1 MLKAIARIG
10 GLAAVIGCLA
20 SSAAA
25 QSSTSIRGTIF
36 DQAMAVLP
44 GVVVTATNEA
54 TGITREVVTGSE
66 GRFTMS
72 ALNPGTYALGVE
84 LPGFQSQMR
93 QGVVLQV
100 GQEVT
105 INFTLPVASVAETVT
120 VTGESPLIDTTTSQ
134 LGEVVT
140 AREIDTIPS
149 QGRTQFGLVQLV
161 PGVTPNLNSIGE
173 GDFEGDNFS
182 SNGQVGDRNQWNV
195 DGVSNQQSNGGGSG
209 PQARIPLDSTAEFQV
224 LTHQYTADS
233 GGSSGVIINAVTKS
247 GTNQFTGAG
256 FYFNTSEKLAARN
269 YFLPDD
275 EEKPV
280 TSQHISGFAFGGPI
294 VRNRAFFFF
303 NLDSIRQKAVHIH
316 TFPEEAKPTFKDYN
330 ATEAVRRFATL
341 TRLDLSAGA
350 HNFRFT
356 WSREPK
362 PSVAQG
368 FDCCATLDHRPI
380 EMSYGD
386 RGYNGGWTVILG
398 NRATNELIVSRIG
411 ENRIVTNMAVAGIAE
426 SDYFTDGWL
435 DNGYTGL
442 AGRDQFDLGS
452 ASFYADFATG
462 LRDDHNG
469 RVTVLPA
476 VRNAFTYAGNSHTFK
491 VGGTWDY
498 RNGTPEYRGNGDNG
512 IFTFQH
518 NLPFNPADART
529 YPSQFQILLGNI
541 RFDQT
546 DTFWNAFGQDRWR
559 VNDNLTLDL
568 GLRWDY
574 QEQTPSHKDAFAPR
588 LGFAYDP
595 TGTGRTVIRGG
606 AGKFYDYHFLG
617 TAILLRRNG
626 VFSQT
631 FEFDTGEDLAAD
643 EGVIPTS
650 HVCLQPSLDGRL
662 AAISPACR
670 AFLTNLRDSLQ
681 PGAGAEFINTEPL
694 LDTPDRVMGYLW
706 GYSVGVEHQLITDL
720 AAGIHYVGNR
730 GRDQMG
736 RVDINEGPPDANG
749 RVTRLGVDAFDP
761 DGTLIPGAARSAR
774 FQRVLQYTISDAF
787 NTAFDSL
794 ETTLVKRFSAGWS
807 ARASYTLSYAKDVGF
822 ANPRVAY
829 DLNPREDYG
838 RSNQD
843 NRHTFAAGVN
853 VSPWRPVTIG
863 AMFRAYSGY
872 PINETVG
879 RDVNGDRD
887 NTDRPVRGVDDLTRP
902 ILSPLDSDGRAVRNG
917 INGNGLRLLDLT
929 FRYNL
934 NLPGARVQ
942 TVGFYL
948 DLYNALNTTIF
959 GNPTGNRNSRNFMVP
974 VVAGRAREA
983 QIGIRYTF

>member
-1 MLKAIARIG
+1 
-10 GLAAVIGCLA
+10 
-20 SSAAA
+20 
-25 QSSTSIRGTIF
+25 
-36 DQAMAVLP
+36 MAVLP

-54 TGITREVVTGSE
+54 TGIAREVVTGSE
-66 GRFTMS
+66 GSFAMI
-72 ALNPGTYALGVE
+72 ALSPGTYALGVE
-84 LPGFQSQMR
+84 LPGFQGQMR

-105 INFTLPVASVAETVT
+105 INFTLPIASVAETVT
-120 VTGESPLIDTTTSQ
+120 VTGEAPLIDTTTSQ

-140 AREIDTIPS
+140 AREIDSIPS

-161 PGVTPNLNSIGE
+161 PGVTPNLASIGE

-182 SNGQVGDRNQWNV
+182 ANGQVGDRNQWNV

-209 PQARIPLDSTAEFQV
+209 PQARVPLDSTAEFQV
-224 LTHQYTADS
+224 LTHQYTAES
-233 GGSSGVIINAVTKS
+233 GGASGVIINAVTKS

-269 YFLPDD
+269 HFLPEDA
-275 EEKPV
+275 EKPV
-280 TSQHISGFAFGGPI
+280 TNQHISGFALGGPI
-294 VRNRAFFFF
+294 IRNRAFFFF
-303 NLDSIRQKAVHIH
+303 NLDSIRQKGVYIH
-316 TFPEEAKPTFKDYN
+316 TFPAEAKPTFKDYN
-330 ATEAVRRFATL
+330 ATEAIRRFATL
-341 TRLDLSAGA
+341 TRLDLNAGQ

-362 PSVAQG
+362 PSVAQN

-386 RGYNGGWTVILG
+386 RGYNGGWTAILG

-411 ENRIVTNMAVAGIAE
+411 ENRIVSNMAVAGIAE

-452 ASFYADFATG
+452 TSFYADFNTG
-462 LRDDHNG
+462 LINDHNG

-476 VRNAFTYAGNSHTFK
+476 VRNAFTYAGNTHTVK
-491 VGGTWDY
+491 VGGTWDH
-498 RNGTPEYRGNGDNG
+498 RSARPEYRGDGDNG

-518 NLPFNPADART
+518 NLPFNSADPRT

-541 RFDQT
+541 RFEQT
-546 DTFWNAFGQDRWR
+546 DTFWNTYAQDRWR
-559 VNDNLTLDL
+559 VNNNLTFDL

-574 QEQTPSHKDAFAPR
+574 QEQTPNHKDAFAPR

-617 TAILLRRNG
+617 VAILLRRNG

-643 EGVIPTS
+643 RGVIPTS
-650 HVCLQPSLDGRL
+650 HVCLQPALSGRL
-662 AAISPACR
+662 AAISPGCR
-670 AFLTNLRDSLQ
+670 AFLTSLRNSLQ

-694 LDTPDRVMGYLW
+694 LDSPDRRMAHLW
-706 GYSVGVEHQLITDL
+706 GYSVGVEHRLMTDL

-736 RVDINEGPPDANG
+736 RVDINEGPLGANG

-761 DGTLIPGAARSAR
+761 DGTLIPGVARNAR

-794 ETTLVKRFSAGWS
+794 ETALTKRFSAGWS

-822 ANPRVAY
+822 ANPRVSN
-829 DLNPREDYG
+829 DRNPREDYG

-853 VSPWRPVTIG
+853 VTPWRAVTIG

-872 PINETVG
+872 PINETIG

-902 ILSPLDSDGRAVRNG
+902 ILSPLDSNGRAVRNG
-917 INGNGLRLLDLT
+917 IDGNGLKLLDLT

-948 DLYNALNTTIF
+948 DLYNALNTTIL
-959 GNPTGNRNSRNFMVP
+959 GNPTGNRNSQNFMIP
-974 VVAGRAREA
+974 VVAGRATEA